1 MLSGILKSRLV
12 PRPLRIVL
20 LLGLLTAC
28 AAAQAQFRV
37 LDRQVIEA
45 RLEGFSRKND
55 KREAILKQMF
65 VQSGCKD
72 DKLSEETVS
81 TKLPPNLICVLPG
94 ETDEIILVGAH
105 SDHVEAGDGVVDNW
119 SGASLL
125 PSLYYSL
132 SAVSRRHTFVF
143 VGFTAEEKG
152 MLGSDFYAGRLSPE
166 QRARIKA
173 MINMDTLGLG
183 PTEVWA
189 THADRSLLNALDNLA
204 HAMKLPVS
212 VMNVDQVGS
221 SDSESFAK
229 YKIPRITI
237 HSVTQETWPILH
249 STKDKLDEI
258 KMDDY
263 YASYRLMAGYLAF
276 LDTDL
281 GQTATPQE
289 KSSH

>member
-1 MLSGILKSRLV
+1 
-12 PRPLRIVL
+12 
-20 LLGLLTAC
+20 
-28 AAAQAQFRV
+28 
-37 LDRQVIEA
+37 
-45 RLEGFSRKND
+45 
-55 KREAILKQMF
+55 
-65 VQSGCKD
+65 
-72 DKLSEETVS
+72 
-81 TKLPPNLICVLPG
+81 
-94 ETDEIILVGAH
+94 
-105 SDHVEAGDGVVDNW
+105 
-119 SGASLL
+119 
-125 PSLYYSL
+125 
-132 SAVSRRHTFVF
+132 
-143 VGFTAEEKG
+143 
-152 MLGSDFYAGRLSPE
+152 
-166 QRARIKA
+166 

>member
-1 MLSGILKSRLV
+1 MKSRLV